1 MKLFLKKG
9 RKLWKNIVCVLCAC
23 LIVASLG
30 FTGCSVKTTTYQ
42 RMDTA
47 MGTIVKETVYVEKGG
62 EDITAQIRA
71 QIVTLEEQFLSR
83 RKETAEIYQIN
94 SHAGEVQG
102 TAVSETLWGIFLELL
117 DVSERSGGAF
127 DFTIG
132 ETVQLWDIDS
142 YAAKEKEEVVLPSPD
157 QIAASL
163 ADTGYEKLQFQNG
176 RVTLPKGMQLDL
188 GAAGKGIACDAVL
201 SFLKSQ
207 PQVTGAIIS
216 VGGSILTY
224 GKKPDDAMWNVG
236 IVDPLNPSDY
246 IGGLTLEG
254 QWCVSTSGDY
264 ERYVEVEGKRYHH
277 IIDPDSGYPADAG
290 LTSVTILSRSGVLS
304 DALSTACFVL
314 GYEESLTLLETYDA
328 HGLFVDKQGNVMWTP
343 GMERYYM
350 PG

>member
-1 MKLFLKKG
+1 MKLFLKKS
-9 RKLWKNIVCVLCAC
+9 KKQWKRIVWIYSFCFM
-23 LIVASLG
+23 VANLG
-30 FTGCSVKTTTYQ
+30 FAGCSAKPTCYQ
-42 RMDTA
+42 RIDTA
-47 MGTIVKETVYVEKGG
+47 MGTVVKETVYVEKGG

-83 RKETAEIYQIN
+83 RKETAELYQIN
-94 SHAGEVQG
+94 THAGETQG
-102 TAVSETLWGIFLELL
+102 IAVSETLWGICMELL
-117 DVSERSGGAF
+117 EVSERSGGAF
-127 DFTIG
+127 DFTVG
-132 ETVQLWDIDS
+132 ETVRLWDIDS

-163 ADTGYEKLQFQNG
+163 ADTGYEKLQLQNG
-176 RVTLPKGMQLDL
+176 RITLHKGMQLDL

-201 SFLKSQ
+201 TFLRSQ
-207 PQVTGAIIS
+207 PQVAGAIIS

-224 GKKPDDAMWNVG
+224 GKKPDGTLWNVG

-246 IGGLTLEG
+246 VGGLALEG

-264 ERYVEVEGKRYHH
+264 ERYVEVEGRRYHH